1 VQEMLVHTTSRTY
14 FKPPYVGARGWVGV
28 VLDAIEDEE
37 LAMHIHEA
45 WSLVAPARAVR
56 NTAKI

>member
-1 VQEMLVHTTSRTY
+1 MLVHTTSRTY